1 MACNA
6 LVVIIII
13 SCWQTYA
20 QTTSFHFETMLEQ
33 EPKIKKLLIESAK
46 STLRLYRTRC
56 LLLSDEITMSLL
68 SHENIC

>member
-33 EPKIKKLLIESAK
+33 EPKIKK
-46 STLRLYRTRC
+46 
-56 LLLSDEITMSLL
+56 ITDR
-68 SHENIC
+68 IG